1 MLSESDYLPGWE
13 EKTSDCVGESQTA
26 LPGEKSQAAIPGEK
40 NPTALPGEKNQAALP
55 GEKTEE
61 NNDYGSE
68 RVCEDIPFTFPAQHQ
83 NRQPGFEYVMNP
95 RPISERPDTGRRLE
109 GKVAV
114 ITGGDSG
121 IGRAVAYDF
130 VKEGAS
136 VVLVYYDEE
145 TDAQETKARI
155 AELGGTCLLLRGD
168 LRDRDFIRGCIDRT
182 MEEFGRIDVLVNNHA
197 VQFLQRSIL
206 DISPEQ
212 LNFVFQNNVIS
223 FFYLIQAALPHMKR
237 GASIINTTSV
247 TAYQGNKDLIDYSA
261 AKGAIVALTRSLALS
276 LADQGI
282 RVNGVAPGPIWT
294 PLIPASFSAEE
305 VTTFG
310 RKTSEVPM
318 KRAGQPCEV
327 SPCYVFLASDDSS
340 YMTGQVLHPNG
351 GTIVG
356 S

>member
-1 MLSESDYLPGWE
+1 M
-13 EKTSDCVGESQTA
+13 
-26 LPGEKSQAAIPGEK
+26 
-40 NPTALPGEKNQAALP
+40 NQ
-55 GEKTEE
+55 
-61 NNDYGSE
+61 NSMYGQIRE
-68 RVCEDIPFTFPAQHQ
+68 CEDIPLSFPPQHQ

-95 RPISERPDTGRRLE
+95 RPVSECRNCGRKLE
-109 GKVAV
+109 DKVAV

-130 VKEGAS
+130 VKEGAA
-136 VVLVYYDEE
+136 VVIIYYDEDCDAEE
-145 TDAQETKARI
+145 TAERI
-155 AELGGTCLLLRGD
+155 EKLGGDCLLLRGD
-168 LRDRDFIRGCIDRT
+168 LKNRDFSQKCIQDT
-182 MEEFGRIDVLVNNHA
+182 IKCFGKIDVLVNNHA
-197 VQFLQRSIL
+197 VQFIQHSIL

-212 LNFVFQNNVIS
+212 LNFVFENNIIS
-223 FFYLIQAALPHMKR
+223 FFYMIQSALPYMKK
-237 GASIINTTSV
+237 GGSIINTTSV

-261 AKGAIVALTRSLALS
+261 TKGAIVSLTRSLALS
-276 LADQGI
+276 LAEQGI

-294 PLIPASFSAEE
+294 PLIPASYSAED

-318 KRAGQPCEV
+318 MRAGQPCEV
-327 SPCYVFLASDDSS
+327 SPCYLFLASDDSS